1 MDRPTHR
8 SLQYTSTRN
17 VTARPRAPTPTG
29 GGARRSHRVER
40 RCAGN
45 NRVWRHEV
53 KGLRDRAILA
63 MMIYGALGRKFRSR
77 LTRLTAPFGK
87 ALTGVRVPSAPTEA
101 WNADA
106 APVPLPATPRAL
118 RNGERVV
125 ALQNALNLRFHRLEL
140 LREALTHRSY
150 LNEINQAWPS
160 NERLEFLGDAVLGL
174 ITTDYLFDRFRDVG
188 EGELTN
194 LRSAL
199 VRTETLARFAQ
210 QIDLGR
216 YLFLG
221 KGEELSAG
229 RKRPGGL
236 ACAFEALLG
245 AIYLDQ
251 GYDSARAF
259 AMGFIDRELTA
270 VLEGRL
276 HKNAK
281 SVLQEL
287 VQARL
292 QQTPTY
298 HLVDE
303 SGPDHN
309 KSFTVEVRV
318 GDRVLG
324 HGHERSK
331 RGAEQLAA
339 ESALERLNVIS
350 LAEPERANA

>member
-1 MDRPTHR
+1 MDAQPLGPAPSADPIPLPR
-8 SLQYTSTRN
+8 SLAN
-17 VTARPRAPTPTG
+17 
-29 GGARRSHRVER
+29 VER
-40 RCAGN
+40 VDA
-45 NRVWRHEV
+45 
-53 KGLRDRAILA
+53 LQS
-63 MMIYGALGRKFRSR
+63 ALGMQFSD
-77 LTRLTAPFGK
+77 
-87 ALTGVRVPSAPTEA
+87 PT
-101 WNADA
+101 
-106 APVPLPATPRAL
+106 
-118 RNGERVV
+118 
-125 ALQNALNLRFHRLEL
+125 L

-174 ITTDYLFDRFRDVG
+174 ISTDYLFRRFSELG

-210 QIDLGR
+210 EINLGQ

-221 KGEELSAG
+221 RGEELSAG

-245 AIYLDQ
+245 AIYVDQ
-251 GYDSARAF
+251 GYAAACAF
-259 AMGFIDRELTA
+259 AMRFVQPELQA

-287 VQARL
+287 VQARM

-298 HLVDE
+298 HLVEE
-303 SGPDHN
+303 SGPDHA
-309 KSFTVEVRV
+309 KAFTVEVRV
-318 GDRVLG
+318 GSRILG
-324 HGHERSK
+324 RGHDRSK
-331 RGAEQLAA
+331 RGAEQAAA
-339 ESALERLNVIS
+339 ESALEHLNASSPVHKLS
-350 LAEPERANA
+350 S

>member
-1 MDRPTHR
+1 
-8 SLQYTSTRN
+8 
-17 VTARPRAPTPTG
+17 
-29 GGARRSHRVER
+29 
-40 RCAGN
+40 
-45 NRVWRHEV
+45 
-53 KGLRDRAILA
+53 
-63 MMIYGALGRKFRSR
+63 MINGALGQKFRSR
-77 LTRLTAPFGK
+77 LTRLTSPLGK
-87 ALTGVRVPSAPTEA
+87 AWTGVRDPSTQDDAVDGAIAP
-101 WNADA
+101 
-106 APVPLPATPRAL
+106 PAVTVSRAL
-118 RNGERVV
+118 QNGERVS
-125 ALQNALNLRFHRLEL
+125 ALQNALNVRFHDARL
-140 LREALTHRSY
+140 LREALTNRSY

-174 ITTDYLFDRFRDVG
+174 ITTDYLFDRFREVG

-245 AIYLDQ
+245 AIYQDQ
-251 GYDSARAF
+251 GYDAARVF
-259 AMGFIDRELTA
+259 AMNFIDRELTA

-287 VQARL
+287 VQARM

-309 KSFTVEVRV
+309 KSFTIEVRV

-324 HGHERSK
+324 RGHERSK

-339 ESALERLNVIS
+339 ESALEHFNALP
-350 LAEPERANA
+350 AAQPERAGV